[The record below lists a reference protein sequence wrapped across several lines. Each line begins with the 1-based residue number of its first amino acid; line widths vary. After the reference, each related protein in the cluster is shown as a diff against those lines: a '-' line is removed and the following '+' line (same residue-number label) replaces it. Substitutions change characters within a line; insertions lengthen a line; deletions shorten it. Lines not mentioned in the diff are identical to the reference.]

1 MCKGWWGDEMY
12 PIWGKH
18 QVKNLRNVLSPS
30 MSHSH
35 AYSRIYSAKNWS
47 LIPANDTVNYLWVK
61 LWGSE
66 EHWTFQRQR
75 SLLGRTPA
83 VPDHLTGLST
93 GGSPPGTS
101 RSALGGKGC
110 SWDFLSAQGLSVEGK
125 ELSPLTSSPALSL
138 PTQHMS
144 ILLCPPALSSL
155 LDFLPRPYSTSPAV
169 LKLSTPS
176 DTANGLILAA
186 SSHPSAL
193 HPMASC
199 PLHCPHTS
207 SRAIMTFLY
216 EG

>member
-1 MCKGWWGDEMY
+1 MKEA
-12 PIWGKH
+12 

-30 MSHSH
+30 TSHPH
-35 AYSRIYSAKNWS
+35 AYSRVYSAKNWS

-66 EHWTFQRQR
+66 EHWTFQRQG

-83 VPDHLTGLST
+83 LPDHLTGLST
-93 GGSPPGTS
+93 AGSSPGTS

-110 SWDFLSAQGLSVEGK
+110 SWDFLPAQGLSVEGK

-138 PTQHMS
+138 PAQHVS
-144 ILLCPPALSSL
+144 VLLCPPALASL
-155 LDFLPRPYSTSPAV
+155 LDFLPRPYSTSPVV
-169 LKLSTPS
+169 LKLRNYIWCCKLPYSHF
-176 DTANGLILAA
+176 LF
-186 SSHPSAL
+186 HPSGL

-207 SRAIMTFLY
+207 SRTVTTFLS